1 MSVTGRTVGENAANC
16 RSLYPKNLEVITSL
30 DKPFS
35 TLAGLA
41 IMHGNL
47 APDTAVAK
55 PAAIAPEVRHFE
67 GTAICFSGEDEAN
80 EAIGKRLVKP
90 GHVVVIR
97 YAGPKGAPGMPEMFK
112 PMKLLY
118 GQGLNK
124 CTALIT
130 DGRFSGT
137 NNGCFVGHIS
147 PEAASGG
154 PIALIQDGDKIVI
167 DVVERRIDLLIS
179 DEELARRRAA
189 FRYEPAPVEGYLARY
204 ARDAR
209 SADQGGILE

>member
-1 MSVTGRTVGENAANC
+1 
-16 RSLYPKNLEVITSL
+16 
-30 DKPFS
+30 
-35 TLAGLA
+35 
-41 IMHGNL
+41 MHGNL
-47 APDTAVAK
+47 APNTAVAK
-55 PAAIAPEVRHFE
+55 PAAIAEEVRHFE
-67 GTAICFSGEDEAN
+67 GTAICFKGEDEAN
-80 EAIGKRLVKP
+80 EAIAKQLVKP

-147 PEAASGG
+147 PEAAAGG
-154 PIALIQDGDKIVI
+154 PLALVEDGDKIVI
-167 DVVERRIDLLIS
+167 DVVEHKLELCVS
-179 DEELARRRAA
+179 DEELARRRAKWS
-189 FRYEPAPVEGYLARY
+189 YTPEPIKGYLKRY
-204 ARDAR
+204 AREAR
-209 SADQGGILE
+209 SADQGGILD

>member
-1 MSVTGRTVGENAANC
+1 
-16 RSLYPKNLEVITSL
+16 
-30 DKPFS
+30 
-35 TLAGLA
+35 
-41 IMHGNL
+41 MHGNL

-80 EAIGKRLVKP
+80 EAIGKQLVKP

-154 PIALIQDGDKIVI
+154 PIALIEDGDHKLNRLVAIKVLKEEFCN
-167 DVVERRIDLLIS
+167 DSSFVAKFKMEAQAAALERRIDLLVS
-179 DEELARRRAA
+179 DGELERRRAA
-189 FRYEPAPVEGYLARY
+189 FRYTPPPVEGYLARY
-204 ARDAR
+204 ARDAK

>member
-1 MSVTGRTVGENAANC
+1 MVLLATGGSTNCVIHTCAIAHEIGIPAKTVMGWFEEYGTTVPLICRINPASKDYDAEDFYQAGGIPEVQRQLASILYNDCMSVTGRTVGENAANC
-16 RSLYPKNLEVITSL
+16 RSLYPKNPEVITSL

-80 EAIGKRLVKP
+80 EAIGKQLVKT

-97 YAGPKGAPGMPEMFK
+97 DRK
-112 PMKLLY
+112 
-118 GQGLNK
+118 
-124 CTALIT
+124 
-130 DGRFSGT
+130 S
-137 NNGCFVGHIS
+137 
-147 PEAASGG
+147 
-154 PIALIQDGDKIVI
+154 
-167 DVVERRIDLLIS
+167 VV
-179 DEELARRRAA
+179 
-189 FRYEPAPVEGYLARY
+189 
-204 ARDAR
+204 
-209 SADQGGILE
+209 